1 VPDSV
6 STTSE
11 SSDTGRADGR
21 KGARAGGRHRKSRR
35 RIPRWVEIPILIVV
49 VGLITFSVQTF
60 LFRVYVIP
68 SESMEQTLY
77 GCAGCVDDR
86 VLVDRV
92 VYDFSSPQP
101 GDVVVFKGPPKW
113 SDNEVTPA
121 KPGNV
126 LARIGDWAGQLIGLT
141 PASEVDFVKRVI
153 AVGGQ
158 TVYCCDADN
167 RVVVDG
173 KPLSEPYIYWWPG
186 RGTKQASFGP
196 VTVPAGELWMM
207 GDNRNDSDDSRLQA
221 GGGAAGA
228 VPVSDVIGKVR
239 TIIWPVSR
247 IGGVGDH
254 DPQASAAGAPNGG
267 SNPAQPVA
275 ILAVWPT
282 VLAARRQ
289 RFGRGRVRRR
299 RRSGEMCGGVPGLHR
314 R

>member
-1 VPDSV
+1 M
-6 STTSE
+6 
-11 SSDTGRADGR
+11 
-21 KGARAGGRHRKSRR
+21 
-35 RIPRWVEIPILIVV
+35 PRWVEIPILIVV
-49 VGLITFSVQTF
+49 VGLITFMVQTF

-77 GCAGCVDDR
+77 GCSGCVNDR

-92 VYDFSSPQP
+92 VYDFGSPQP

-113 SDNEVTPA
+113 SDNELTPA
-121 KPGNV
+121 QPSSFLGTV
-126 LARIGDWAGQLIGLT
+126 GDWAGRLIGLT

-158 TVYCCDADN
+158 TIYCCDASN

-196 VTVPAGELWMM
+196 LTVPQGELWMM

-239 TIIWPVSR
+239 TVIWPLSR

-254 DPQASAAGAPNGG
+254 DPQAVAAGALSPQLGVN
-267 SNPAQPVA
+267 QPVA
-275 ILAVWPT
+275 VVALLPT
-282 VLAARRQ
+282 GLAAGRR
-289 RFGRGRVRRR
+289 RFRRGRPRRR
-299 RRSGEMCGGVPGLHR
+299 RRSGEMCGGVPGVAR

>member
-6 STTSE
+6 STTTE
-11 SSDTGRADGR
+11 PTDTGRAGGR
-21 KGARAGGRHRKSRR
+21 RPVRGRHRKNRR
-35 RIPRWVEIPILIVV
+35 RIPRWVEIPVLIAVV
-49 VGLITFSVQTF
+49 ALITFSVQTF

-77 GCAGCVDDR
+77 GCSGCVDDR

-92 VYDFSSPQP
+92 VYDFTSPRP

-113 SDNEVTPA
+113 SDNEVSPA
-121 KPGNV
+121 KPTGF
-126 LARIGDWAGQLIGLT
+126 LAEAGDWAGQFIGLT
-141 PASEVDFVKRVI
+141 PQSEVDFVKRVI

-167 RVVVDG
+167 HVVVDG
-173 KPLSEPYIYWWPG
+173 KPLSEPYLYWWPG

-239 TIIWPVSR
+239 TVIWPFSR

-254 DPQASAAGAPNGG
+254 DPQTSAAGAPTHGTG
-267 SNPAQPVA
+267 LPQPVA
-275 ILAVWPT
+275 LLAVWPT
-282 VLAARRQ
+282 ALAAGRR
-289 RFGRGRVRRR
+289 RFRRGWLRRR
-299 RRSGEMCGGVPGLHR
+299 RRWGEMRGGVPGSHR